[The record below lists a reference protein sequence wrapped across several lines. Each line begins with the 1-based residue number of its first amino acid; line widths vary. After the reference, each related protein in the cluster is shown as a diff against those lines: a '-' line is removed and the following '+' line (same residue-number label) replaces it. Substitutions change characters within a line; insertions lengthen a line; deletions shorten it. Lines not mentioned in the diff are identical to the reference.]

1 MTQVA
6 TYAGRRGEPDLAI
19 RQAHWD
25 SRATSYDVDFD
36 GAPVRVR
43 TLDEVIALTPRQAH
57 IVIDAGT
64 GTGRTLRRLM
74 THVGPSAHVIGLDF
88 SMEMLRESQRRSANQ
103 GRRPTMVQA
112 DHTALPFGTASADV
126 VISTFTLHHIPP
138 SQQLRVVREFRRV
151 LADSGSL
158 IIADQVQA
166 DPPLEPAQ
174 MKKAIAQT
182 FYPHLTEDDGIK
194 KLSSY
199 GEWPMQVDRLADLMR
214 QAGFG
219 AFEIRRI
226 DSLVAVLRAM
236 ISNPRQLA

>member
-1 MTQVA
+1 MAQMA
-6 TYAGRRGEPDLAI
+6 DYSGRRREPSLAV

-25 SRATSYDVDFD
+25 SRATSYDGDFD

-64 GTGRTLRRLM
+64 GTGRTVRRLM
-74 THVGPSAHVIGLDF
+74 THLGSTAHVIGVDF
-88 SMEMLRESQRRSANQ
+88 SMEMLRENQRRSADQ

-112 DHTALPFGTASADV
+112 DHTALPFGTGSADV
-126 VISTFTLHHIPP
+126 IISMFTLHHIPP

-174 MKKAIAQT
+174 MKQAIMRT

-199 GEWPMQVDRLADLMR
+199 GEWPMHIGQLVDLMR
-214 QAGFG
+214 QAEFG
-219 AFEIRRI
+219 TPEVHRI
-226 DSLVAVLRAM
+226 DSIVAALRTM
-236 ISNPRQLA
+236 GT